1 MSNKAV
7 NINAIS
13 ANTLLASTFSQWA
26 YRNPGDRP
34 IGEPAGYKRVDV
46 TLVNPQS
53 TGFSAITF
61 VNKETGQV
69 VIAYRGSD
77 TNAEKLMAVYSASTG
92 TWDPQFTDATNYAKQ
107 AQAAALDQIN
117 DYRADQGKPLLT
129 VKDINPLVTGHS
141 LGGLLGQVVSK
152 MFGWRAEVF
161 DSLGGGKLVT
171 TQAFYDQAKVLG
183 QTDADGKVVDYKVS
197 DKIINYASMV
207 IGVRFQLNPPA
218 STTRAVNVDGLC
230 FALKNIAKKPIRTRP
245 RGQFSPKSP
254 HAKACTHQLRPHHL
268 SLQGV
273 SLP

>member
-7 NINAIS
+7 NINAIT

-26 YRNPGDRP
+26 YFNPGDKP
-34 IGEPAGYKRVDV
+34 LVAPAGYDPVPITSESFKP
-46 TLVNPQS
+46 TSP
-53 TGFSAITF
+53 GFSAVTF

-77 TNAEKLMAVYSASTG
+77 TNAEKLMAGYSASTG

-107 AQAAALDQIN
+107 ARAAALDQIN
-117 DYRADQGKPLLT
+117 DYRDEQGQPRLQE
-129 VKDINPLVTGHS
+129 KDINPLVTGHS

-152 MFGWRAEVF
+152 RG
-161 DSLGGGKLVT
+161 
-171 TQAFYDQAKVLG
+171 
-183 QTDADGKVVDYKVS
+183 
-197 DKIINYASMV
+197 

-254 HAKACTHQLRPHHL
+254 HAKACTHQRRPHHL

-273 SLP
+273 NLP